1 MVLIYWWIW
10 LLWLGLIA
18 VLFVLYRKGLLKK
31 WLPRPKSRAVKV
43 AHSDR
48 ITALPEYKVRKK
60 AYSRLLSVFLA
71 ISLIGL
77 LSAMI
82 LSSRPAAQSLVTP
95 AQTNRDILLCL
106 DISGSMTSV
115 DVELVETFQQLARD
129 FKGQRIGLDM
139 FNYNS
144 SQVFPLTD
152 DYDLIN
158 EQLAYANKMLPI
170 GEKLMGY
177 LDGINSGVSDDEET
191 EYYNYTA
198 GTSSTGLSS
207 YNGGE
212 NGWAPSSNVG
222 IGLAG
227 CAQHLGE
234 NLSGRSQSIILA
246 SDNELGGTEESAIIT
261 TKQAMMLAKQ
271 KGIRVYA
278 IDPGVYDSFSN
289 ASDADVADNYA
300 DEHAVLRTYA
310 LATGGGYY
318 RLSSTDIVSDV
329 ISKISAQEAKL
340 FTGDSQYAASDAP
353 LPMFIAL
360 FVAVLGTALLSW
372 RLKL

>member
-10 LLWLGLIA
+10 LLWLGLA
-18 VLFVLYRKGLLKK
+18 VALFTLHRKGLLKK
-31 WLPRPKSRAVKV
+31 WLPKSKLKTVRV
-43 AHSDR
+43 AHSER
-48 ITALPEYKVRKK
+48 ITSLPEYKTRKR
-60 AYSRLLSVFLA
+60 AYSRLLRIFMTV
-71 ISLIGL
+71 SLIGL

-82 LSSRPAAQSLVTP
+82 LSSRPATQSLVTP
-95 AQTNRDILLCL
+95 AQTNRDIMLCL
-106 DISGSMTSV
+106 DISGSMTNV
-115 DVELVETFQQLARD
+115 DVELVGTFQRLVQD

-158 EQLAYANKMLPI
+158 EQLAYAKKMLPI
-170 GEKLMGY
+170 GEKLTGY
-177 LDGINSGVSDDEET
+177 FNGANSGVSDDEQT
-191 EYYNYTA
+191 EYYNYIA
-198 GTSSTGLSS
+198 GASSTGLSS

-212 NGWAPSSNVG
+212 NGWAPSSNAG

-234 NLSGRSQSIILA
+234 NLSGRSQSVILA
-246 SDNELGGTEESAIIT
+246 TDNELGGVEESAVIT

-278 IDPGVYDSFSN
+278 IDPGVYDSVSN
-289 ASDADVADNYA
+289 ASNADTADNYA
-300 DEHAVLRTYA
+300 GEHAILRTYA

-318 RLSSTDIVSDV
+318 RLSSTDIVPDV

-353 LPMFIAL
+353 LPVFIVL
-360 FVAVLGTALLSW
+360 FIAVLGTVMLGW